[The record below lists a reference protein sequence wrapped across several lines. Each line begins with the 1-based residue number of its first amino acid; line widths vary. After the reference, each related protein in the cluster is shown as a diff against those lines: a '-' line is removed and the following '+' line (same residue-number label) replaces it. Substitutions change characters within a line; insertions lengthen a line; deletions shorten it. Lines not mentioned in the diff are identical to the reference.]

1 MIEATLADMRN
12 SRTFFK
18 TDEII
23 HILDGRRKED
33 IGFFVPQV
41 FQEEFKKFVEKI
53 EKKKKLAL
61 LNRVAKAQKQDPIIE
76 GGIGDGIK

>member
-23 HILDGRRKED
+23 HIMDGRKKEN
-33 IGFFVPQV
+33 IGFFVPQI
-41 FQEEFKKFVEKI
+41 FKEEFEKFAEKI
-53 EKKKKLAL
+53 EKKKRSSL
-61 LNRVAKAQKQDPIIE
+61 LNRIAKAQKLDPIAE
-76 GGIGDGIK
+76 GSVGDGVK

>member
-1 MIEATLADMRN
+1 MREATLANMRN
-12 SRTFFK
+12 SSDFFK

-23 HILDGRRKED
+23 HILDGRKKED

-41 FQEEFKKFVEKI
+41 FKEEFKKFAAMI

-61 LNRVAKAQKQDPIIE
+61 LSRVAKAQEKDPITE
-76 GGIGDGIK
+76 GGVNDGII

>member
-23 HILDGRRKED
+23 HISDGRKKED

-41 FQEEFKKFVEKI
+41 LSAEFEKFVEKI

-61 LNRVAKAQKQDPIIE
+61 LSRIAKAQKKDPVSE
-76 GGIGDGIK
+76 GAISDGIK

>member
-23 HILDGRRKED
+23 HIQDGRKKED
-33 IGFFVPQV
+33 IGFFVPQI
-41 FQEEFKKFVEKI
+41 FKEEFEKFVEKI
-53 EKKKKLAL
+53 EKKKKLTL
-61 LNRVAKAQKQDPIIE
+61 LSRVAKAQKQDPISE
-76 GGIGDGIK
+76 GSVSDGIK

>member
-12 SRTFFK
+12 SSTFFK

-23 HILDGRRKED
+23 HILDGRKKED

-41 FQEEFKKFVEKI
+41 FKDEFEKFVENI
-53 EKKKKLAL
+53 EKKKKIKL
-61 LNRVAKAQKQDPIIE
+61 LNRVAKVQKQDPIVE
-76 GGIGDGIK
+76 GGVSDGIK

>member
-12 SRTFFK
+12 SRHFFK

-23 HILDGRRKED
+23 HILDGRKKED

-41 FQEEFKKFVEKI
+41 FKEEFEKFVEKI

-61 LNRVAKAQKQDPIIE
+61 LSRIAKAQKKDPVAE
-76 GGIGDGIK
+76 GAISDGIK

>member
-18 TDEII
+18 MDEII
-23 HILDGRRKED
+23 HISDGRKKED

-41 FQEEFKKFVEKI
+41 FKEEFEKFVEKI
-53 EKKKKLAL
+53 EKKKKLTL
-61 LNRVAKAQKQDPIIE
+61 LNRVAKAQKQDPISE
-76 GGIGDGIK
+76 GGISDGIK

>member
-1 MIEATLADMRN
+1 MIEATLANMRN
-12 SRTFFK
+12 SSDFFK

-23 HILDGRRKED
+23 HILDGRKKED

-41 FQEEFKKFVEKI
+41 FSEEFEKFVEKI

-61 LNRVAKAQKQDPIIE
+61 LSRVAKAQKKDPVAE
-76 GGIGDGIK
+76 GAISDGIK

>member
-12 SRTFFK
+12 SSTFFK

-23 HILDGRRKED
+23 HILDGRKKED

-41 FQEEFKKFVEKI
+41 FKDEFEKFVENI
-53 EKKKKLAL
+53 EKKKKMKL
-61 LNRVAKAQKQDPIIE
+61 LNRVAKAQKQDPVSD
-76 GGIGDGIK
+76 GGVSDGI

>member
-12 SRTFFK
+12 SSTFFK

-23 HILDGRRKED
+23 HIFDGRKKED

-41 FQEEFKKFVEKI
+41 FKDEFEKFVENI
-53 EKKKKLAL
+53 EKKKKMAL
-61 LNRVAKAQKQDPIIE
+61 LNRVAKAQKQDPVND
-76 GGIGDGIK
+76 GSVSDGIK